1 MPLRAWKLGLLSMG
15 DENSRTFFEIR
26 FRGSAGPTTVFPV
39 NFTRSGFRAVI
50 NKKLTVGSEWEAEV
64 VTEIDQVFPVKA
76 RVLWC
81 RRIHDLLW
89 ETSFSF
95 ASGSQESLFSKL
107 GEILELPDPVDRV
120 KDVPEVPERQGLGLQ
135 DISQEEL
142 GRLAVLAQICEVF
155 NSSVSTPEIMTKA
168 MEVLLEATGAQRA
181 LLLIDRGHDS
191 MEIPAAVGRTGSV
204 NKRYSRTVVDE
215 VRRTGSPVISKD
227 VDRDARFQEA
237 ESLKTL
243 GVRSILCVPVKSED
257 RDFGLIYLDN
267 AVKAGVFSEKDL
279 QLSVVIAGL
288 AASSLAR
295 AEAFS
300 QMIQGEKMA
309 ALGTMLTGTIHELN
323 NPLTAILFLTE
334 MLHQDGDE
342 VTESLVTE
350 ARRCRNMVNQLL
362 QTARTESHTQAEFI
376 ALEEVVDHALRIIR
390 PELELHAVELR
401 YEEPKS
407 LSEVKGNSDR
417 LAQIL
422 LNLLFNAL
430 YELRGKSDGVLEIR
444 LFERAETVYLVVAD
458 NGRGVPNEMLQ
469 KIYDPFFTTKPAG
482 EGTGMGLAVTHRL
495 VKEHGGTITVENRA
509 EGGAMFTVGLPAAR
523 VRGPV
528 DVPEVAG

>member
-1 MPLRAWKLGLLSMG
+1 MG
-15 DENSRTFFEIR
+15 DENVRNAFEVR
-26 FRGSAGPTTVFPV
+26 FSQSTGPSTVFPV
-39 NFTRSGFRAVI
+39 KFSRHEFQAVVDRP
-50 NKKLTVGSEWEAEV
+50 LTVDSEWDI
-64 VTEIDQVFPVKA
+64 EIVDKSGEMFA
-76 RVLWC
+76 LTIRSLWC
-81 RRIHDLLW
+81 KRVHDYLW
-89 ETSFSF
+89 EVGFDF
-95 ASGSQESLFSKL
+95 PEDADLPKAAE
-107 GEILELPDPVDRV
+107 LENRL
-120 KDVPEVPERQGLGLQ
+120 EVPRPNVDGQVMPESPERNGLRLQ
-135 DISQEEL
+135 DISHEEL
-142 GRLAVLAQICEVF
+142 GRLAVLAKICEVF

-168 MEVLLEATGAQRA
+168 MEILLEATGAQRA

-191 MEIPAAVGRTGSV
+191 MEIPAAVGAASMV

-215 VRRTGSPVISKD
+215 VRRTGRPVISKD
-227 VDRDARFQEA
+227 VDGDSRFRDA

-243 GVRSILCVPVKSED
+243 GVRSILCVPVKSEEQ
-257 RDFGLIYLDN
+257 DFGLIYLDN
-267 AVKAGVFSEKDL
+267 AVKAGVFSEKEL

-323 NPLTAILFLTE
+323 NPLTTILCLSE

-342 VTESLVTE
+342 LTESLMVE

-376 ALEEVVDHALRIIR
+376 SLEEVVEHAVRIIR
-390 PELELHAVELR
+390 PEMELHAIRLV
-401 YEEPKS
+401 YDEPES
-407 LSEVKGNSDR
+407 VSEIKGNSDR

-430 YELRGKSDGVLEIR
+430 YELRDRSDGVLEIR

-458 NGRGVPNEMLQ
+458 NGRGVPNDLLQ

-509 EGGAMFTVGLPAAR
+509 EGGAMFTVSFPA
-523 VRGPV
+523 VRIGSVV
-528 DVPEVAG
+528 DTPEVAG